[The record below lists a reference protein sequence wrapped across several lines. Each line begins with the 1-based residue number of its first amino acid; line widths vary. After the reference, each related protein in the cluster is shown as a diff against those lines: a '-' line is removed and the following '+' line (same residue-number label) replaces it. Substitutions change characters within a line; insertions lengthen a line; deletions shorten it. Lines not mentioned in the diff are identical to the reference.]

1 MNESTKKTLE
11 ENQTQIKELTTI
23 LIQRDYQI
31 EAKTKEIKNLQQQY
45 KMGSEVQA
53 VKLNQEFE

>member
-1 MNESTKKTLE
+1 LE